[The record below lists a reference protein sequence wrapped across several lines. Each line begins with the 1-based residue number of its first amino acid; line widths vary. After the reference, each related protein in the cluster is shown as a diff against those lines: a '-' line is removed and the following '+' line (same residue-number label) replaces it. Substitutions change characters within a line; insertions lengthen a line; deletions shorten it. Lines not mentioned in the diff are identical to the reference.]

1 MPIIWDPN
9 RRLINIETKTSTYQ
23 MKIDEYNNLIHTH
36 YGGKIGDSDM
46 SSEIVYL
53 DRGFSG
59 NPYEAG
65 KKDRTYSL
73 DYLPQEYS
81 CFGTGDFRITGLH
94 VKEANGSK
102 VCSLHYKNHYV
113 CKGLYSIKGLPRI
126 HGNADD
132 DNYET
137 LFVEMTD
144 EVSGL
149 DVTLIYSVIYDLDI
163 IGRSARLRN
172 NGNELLTI
180 EKAASM
186 NLDIPY
192 GNWQWIRYIGRH
204 AMERNIVRSDIYHGV
219 QSVGSVRGTSSHHYQ
234 PFSIICKKETN
245 ETAGECYGF
254 SFVYSGE
261 HITEIEKDQ
270 TGSTRVILG
279 IHPDNF
285 CWRLE
290 QEAEL
295 ELPQVLLS
303 YSNEGFGKLSR
314 NNHRCINRNI
324 VRGKRSKERRPV
336 LINNWE
342 ATYFDFTGEK
352 LIEIAKLAHEMGIE
366 LFVMDDG
373 WFGNRNDDNCGL
385 GDWTANEE
393 KLGCSLKE
401 LGKKINDIG
410 MEFGIWVEPEMVSEN
425 SELYE
430 NHPDWVVKTPGRNP
444 NLARNQLV
452 IDFANPEV
460 CDYIIKSLS
469 DILSNAPISYVKWDM
484 NRSICDKHG
493 NSLDADRQ
501 GEFSHRYVLG
511 LYRVLETLTTN
522 FEDVLFEGCS
532 GGGGRYDAGMM
543 YYTPQ
548 IWLSDNT
555 DPINRLSIQYGS
567 GFGYPVST
575 MGSHVSASP
584 NHQTGRQTPLNTRT
598 TVAMAGSFG
607 YELDITKL
615 SMEEKQQIKKDIYT
629 FKEYYELIQ
638 KGDYYRLSS
647 LEDKCTAWAMVN
659 NDKSEALISVVY
671 HDVEANQ
678 LPTHISVPG
687 LDNNIEYNIIY
698 IDHEEIP
705 VHRLSGMALL
715 NGGLSILPS
724 NIEYD
729 SYMIHLVKR

>member
-270 TGSTRVILG
+270 TENEILN
-279 IHPDNF
+279 DSLDK
-285 CWRLE
+285 C
-290 QEAEL
+290 
-295 ELPQVLLS
+295 
-303 YSNEGFGKLSR
+303 K
-314 NNHRCINRNI
+314 
-324 VRGKRSKERRPV
+324 SKENDLNTLV
-336 LINNWE
+336 EKHQKNL
-342 ATYFDFTGEK
+342 EK
-352 LIEIAKLAHEMGIE
+352 LNNQTSENKKATDSLNVKIAEMTQMLNSSGSD
-366 LFVMDDG
+366 LSKAMDDII
-373 WFGNRNDDNCGL
+373 RIK
-385 GDWTANEE
+385 NEAKEMEMKESLDKLIDLMLTNIENEITKE
-393 KLGCSLKE
+393 KMVDMNKFNLQQMTVNITNLKSIINTLTESTNSNNTDISSLKE
-401 LGKKINDIG
+401 TVDMIKKRGLDTQGNHNTCSIKITMNQ
-410 MEFGIWVEPEMVSEN
+410 MLNNVEFTNIYSLLRDGIKNSPIEFNEDMKAKC
-425 SELYE
+425 SELVDNKIKNE
-430 NHPDWVVKTPGRNP
+430 LEKIKNV
-444 NLARNQLV
+444 NQNMW
-452 IDFANPEV
+452 I
-460 CDYIIKSLS
+460 
-469 DILSNAPISYVKWDM
+469 NA
-484 NRSICDKHG
+484 C
-493 NSLDADRQ
+493 
-501 GEFSHRYVLG
+501 
-511 LYRVLETLTTN
+511 
-522 FEDVLFEGCS
+522 
-532 GGGGRYDAGMM
+532 
-543 YYTPQ
+543 
-548 IWLSDNT
+548 
-555 DPINRLSIQYGS
+555 
-567 GFGYPVST
+567 
-575 MGSHVSASP
+575 
-584 NHQTGRQTPLNTRT
+584 
-598 TVAMAGSFG
+598 
-607 YELDITKL
+607 
-615 SMEEKQQIKKDIYT
+615 
-629 FKEYYELIQ
+629 
-638 KGDYYRLSS
+638 
-647 LEDKCTAWAMVN
+647 
-659 NDKSEALISVVY
+659 
-671 HDVEANQ
+671 
-678 LPTHISVPG
+678 
-687 LDNNIEYNIIY
+687 
-698 IDHEEIP
+698 
-705 VHRLSGMALL
+705 
-715 NGGLSILPS
+715 
-724 NIEYD
+724 
-729 SYMIHLVKR
+729 